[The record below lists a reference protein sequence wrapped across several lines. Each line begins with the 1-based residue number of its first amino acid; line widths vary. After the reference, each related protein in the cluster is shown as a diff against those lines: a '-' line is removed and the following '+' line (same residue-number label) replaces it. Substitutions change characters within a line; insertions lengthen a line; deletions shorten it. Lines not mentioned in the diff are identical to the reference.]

1 MMALFKYIRPA
12 TEWKFTPHRLRVESS
27 DSAVREQRTGAGM
40 RGNGLLRFFGAAA
53 LFCFA
58 TGLVLVPQQAASQ
71 SPQEAT
77 SPKSAAD
84 ESVPAFHAEAP
95 QGELPAT
102 MNPDL
107 FTEPVVQNAY
117 AVAAKIKK
125 ALYQQPCYCHCDR
138 SQGHKSLLDCFAS
151 KHGSGCGTCI
161 YEDFY
166 TYEQLGKGKTAAQI
180 RAAIIKG
187 EWKSTDATKYQQPLP
202 AN

>member
-1 MMALFKYIRPA
+1 MWNRGICILLSAVALFG
-12 TEWKFTPHRLRVESS
+12 F
-27 DSAVREQRTGAGM
+27 
-40 RGNGLLRFFGAAA
+40 A
-53 LFCFA
+53 L
-58 TGLVLVPQQAASQ
+58 GLVLVPQRAASQ
-71 SPQEAT
+71 SPQDVN
-77 SPKSAAD
+77 SPQAPAD
-84 ESVPAFHAEAP
+84 KAVPAYHAQAP

-107 FTEPVVQNAY
+107 FTDPVVQNAY

-138 SQGHKSLLDCFAS
+138 SQGHNSLLDCFAS

-166 TYEQLGKGKTAAQI
+166 TFEQLGKSKTAAQI

-187 EWKSTDATKYQQPLP
+187 EWKSVDATKYKQPLP
-202 AN
+202 SN